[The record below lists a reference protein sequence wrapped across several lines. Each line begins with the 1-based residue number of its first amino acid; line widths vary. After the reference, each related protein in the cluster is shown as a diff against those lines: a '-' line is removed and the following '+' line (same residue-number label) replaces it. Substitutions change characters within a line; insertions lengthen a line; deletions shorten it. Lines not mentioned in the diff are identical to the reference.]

1 MKLNANLMTPK
12 DRTCWS
18 QSYQSIGN
26 RIKGIHFTRH
36 ATDSGFRQRKEQKLS
51 GKLLLTSFF
60 LMALQGH
67 NSFHLWAE
75 KINLISGRSVSKQ
88 AIWKRMSDAY
98 VKFLTAVLT
107 QALGT
112 QLKTAGSIL
121 KTSYLKKRYK
131 RILIQDS
138 TCISLPSCLCWCFP
152 GNTSKGE
159 RKAVLKIQVVFDL
172 LNNHFVYFDI
182 TPFTAN
188 DQSQSKYIL
197 FIAQPGDLLI
207 RDLGYFS
214 LDCFNQLSQANIH
227 FVTRLKYG
235 VQITDPGTGKKINL
249 LNVLRKQRQFDRWVC
264 LGSDTKLCARLVA
277 LPLPQ
282 EQASLK
288 RHKAK
293 HDRDQRL
300 AHTKEYYEQLGYSI
314 FITSETNERFSTM
327 QIPAL
332 YRLRWR
338 IETIFKCWKSH
349 FNFQLL
355 IPNNL
360 SMTRQTAEAIIHMML
375 IFCLLFQLTT
385 YNYLL
390 AQGCT
395 CISITKLCRYLANN
409 FTMIAQQNIRIL
421 SPKLIRY
428 CSYEKRKDRRNYY
441 QTLSLS

>member
-1 MKLNANLMTPK
+1 MTPK
-12 DRTCWS
+12 NSTCLR

-36 ATDSGFRQRKEQKLS
+36 ATESGFRQRKEQKLS

-75 KINLISGRSVSKQ
+75 KVNLISGRGVSKQ
-88 AIWKRMSDAY
+88 AIWKRMSNAY
-98 VKFLTAVLT
+98 VKFLTGVLT
-107 QALGT
+107 QALGA
-112 QLKTAGSIL
+112 QLRTARSIL
-121 KTSYLKKRYK
+121 KASHLKKRYK

-138 TCISLPSCLCWCFP
+138 TCISLPACLCWCFP
-152 GNTSKGE
+152 GNTSRGE

-182 TPFTAN
+182 TSFTTN
-188 DQSQSKYIL
+188 DQSQSKNIL
-197 FIAQPGDLLI
+197 FIAQSGDLLI

-214 LDCFNQLSQANIH
+214 LDCFNQLCKANIH
-227 FVTRLKYG
+227 FVTRLRYG
-235 VQITDPGTGKKINL
+235 VLITDLNTGKKINL
-249 LNVLRKQRQFDRWVC
+249 LNILRKQGQFDRWVR
-264 LGSDTKLCARLVA
+264 LGSDTEVRARLVA
-277 LPLPQ
+277 VPLPQ
-282 EQASLK
+282 EQANLK

-293 HDRDQRL
+293 HDRDRRL
-300 AHTKEYYEQLGYSI
+300 AHTNEYYEQLGYSI
-314 FITSETNERFSTM
+314 FITTETNERFSTM

-349 FNFQLL
+349 FKFQLL

-360 SMTRQTAEAIIHMML
+360 SMTKQTAEAIIHMML
-375 IFCLLFQLTT
+375 IFCLLFQFTT

-390 AQGCT
+390 ALGCT
-395 CISITKLCRYLANN
+395 CISIIKLCRYLANN
-409 FTMIAQQNIRIL
+409 FIMIAQQNIRTL
-421 SPKLIRY
+421 TPKLKRY
-428 CSYEKRKDRRNYY
+428 CSYEKRKDRTNYH
-441 QTLSLS
+441 QTLTLS